1 MRPRDTRPDDTFD
14 DGPRDR
20 TRDRTRNG
28 HRDGHRPRTRDLLRD
43 CLPAIGIA
51 AAVAGLALLLPRE
64 AHRPPDSAPGRA
76 ARRARFGDRVVEG
89 RSVTIAAPRQAV
101 WDRLRDTDRWPDFME
116 TLRDPEHRPDGTLG
130 WTLAT
135 PFGHARVVARIC
147 REEEGRAIAWVSTD
161 ASEVEAEGKVMLRD
175 APAARGT
182 VIEAHVAYRPPGGLA
197 GHWIARAFGR
207 SPGVQGRQELKRLKM
222 LIETG
227 EIATNSNRRSPAAR
241 EA

>member
-1 MRPRDTRPDDTFD
+1 MRPADTRHD
-14 DGPRDR
+14 
-20 TRDRTRNG
+20 G
-28 HRDGHRPRTRDLLRD
+28 HRDPHRLRSRDLLRD
-43 CLPAIGIA
+43 CLPAIGVA

-64 AHRPPDSAPGRA
+64 AHRPPDSAPGRT

-89 RSVTIAAPRQAV
+89 RSVTIAAPRRAV

-116 TLRDPEHRPDGTLG
+116 TLRDPEHLPDGTLG
-130 WTLAT
+130 WTLDT
-135 PFGHARVVARIC
+135 PFGQARVVARIC
-147 REEEGRAIAWVSTD
+147 REEESRTIAWVSTD
-161 ASEVEAEGKVMLRD
+161 ESEVEAEGKVMLRD
-175 APAARGT
+175 APAERGT

-197 GHWIARAFGR
+197 GHWIAKAFGR

-227 EIATNSNRRSPAAR
+227 EIATSSNRRTPTAQ